1 MEKQSW
7 SIKPHIQVYIYAV
20 KVLRKPIFC
29 SKCRLRVM
37 IGYDYDWSLTVVVGG
52 VEKKEKLTRGLY

>member
-1 MEKQSW
+1 MVYKATHTGIYMQSR
-7 SIKPHIQVYIYAV
+7 SLESQF
-20 KVLRKPIFC
+20 FC